1 MVLYALLMTG
11 ATQSVSPASKV
22 IVALAGTAML
32 GIAAPLLLLT
42 DAVAV
47 AAVSMTVVFII

>member
-11 ATQSVSPASKV
+11 ATQSISPASTV